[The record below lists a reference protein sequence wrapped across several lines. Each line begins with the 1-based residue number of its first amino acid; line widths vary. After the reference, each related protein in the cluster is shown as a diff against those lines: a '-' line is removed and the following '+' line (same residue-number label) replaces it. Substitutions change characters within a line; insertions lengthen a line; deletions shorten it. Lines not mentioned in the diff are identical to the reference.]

1 MQLVETYE
9 NYRKYN
15 EEYIGFIEELVN
27 NDFKN
32 KSEDDVLEQLA
43 EGKMKFELLMVRIGN
58 YVLDED
64 QSENLQDFK
73 YLLADSLFLSVDLIN
88 FYKLKEFERFKMR
101 FTNYIRKKRLK
112 DNMIIK

>member
-1 MQLVETYE
+1 MHLIETYE
-9 NYRKYN
+9 NYKSYN
-15 EEYIGFIEELVN
+15 EEYLSFIEELVD

-32 KSEDDVLEQLA
+32 KTEDEVLEQLA
-43 EGKMKFELLMVRIGN
+43 EGKMKFELLMVKIGN

-64 QSENLQDFK
+64 QSENLKDFK

-88 FYKLKEFERFKMR
+88 FFKHKEMERFKMR

-112 DNMIIK
+112 DNMMSN